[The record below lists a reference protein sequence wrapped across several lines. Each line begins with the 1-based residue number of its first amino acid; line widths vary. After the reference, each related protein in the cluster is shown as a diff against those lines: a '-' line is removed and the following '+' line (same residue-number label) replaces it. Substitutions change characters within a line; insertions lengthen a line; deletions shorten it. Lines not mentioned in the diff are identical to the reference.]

1 MVSTT
6 VTTVTTVRGEFLRP
20 LSTGS
25 CERER
30 EEGGKK
36 KKGGVSFVFSET
48 PQKSPKALIK
58 KLQFI
63 ISPPHL
69 PTPSSS
75 SRFPFFAGRFHR
87 ETRERRLR

>member
-1 MVSTT
+1 MVLMT
-6 VTTVTTVRGEFLRP
+6 VTTVTMVRGEFLLP

-25 CERER
+25 FERER
-30 EEGGKK
+30 EEGEK
-36 KKGGVSFVFSET
+36 KKGGVFFVFSET

-63 ISPPHL
+63 ISPPHP
-69 PTPSSS
+69 PTHSSS
-75 SRFPFFAGRFHR
+75 SRFPFFVVRFHR